1 MDKQV
6 VVFFRSTIPRNP
18 IIPHRLLLLRLHIT
32 LVELHPLQPLMAA
45 ETD

>member
-1 MDKQV
+1 
-6 VVFFRSTIPRNP
+6 
-18 IIPHRLLLLRLHIT
+18 LLLLRLHIT